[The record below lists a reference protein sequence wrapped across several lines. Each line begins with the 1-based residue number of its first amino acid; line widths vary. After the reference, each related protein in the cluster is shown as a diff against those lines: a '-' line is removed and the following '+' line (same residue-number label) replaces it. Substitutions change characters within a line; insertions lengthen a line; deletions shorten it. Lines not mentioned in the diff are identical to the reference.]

1 MKQKIKINWLGR
13 CVVCGSENSIVETE
27 FGSEDFLFEK
37 DKIIC
42 SGCAHQGLV
51 IVENGV
57 AYAIWHSV
65 KSLILRTMRREGLN
79 SFQPSGSFSQIINRI
94 NNGYTV

>member
-27 FGSEDFLFEK
+27 FGSDDFLFEK

-51 IVENGV
+51 VVENGV
-57 AYAIWHSV
+57 AYAIWNTPKISV
-65 KSLILRTMRREGLN
+65 IPEQCEEKD
-79 SFQPSGSFSQIINRI
+79 
-94 NNGYTV
+94 

>member
-1 MKQKIKINWLGR
+1 M
-13 CVVCGSENSIVETE
+13 VCGSENSIVETE

-37 DKIIC
+37 DKITC

-51 IVENGV
+51 IVENDV

-65 KSLILRTMRREGLN
+65 EALSTSTQSEERD
-79 SFQPSGSFSQIINRI
+79 
-94 NNGYTV
+94 

>member
-1 MKQKIKINWLGR
+1 M
-13 CVVCGSENSIVETE
+13 VCGSENSIVETE

-37 DKIIC
+37 DKITC

-51 IVENGV
+51 IVENDV

-65 KSLILRTMRREGLN
+65 EALSTSTQSEEMD
-79 SFQPSGSFSQIINRI
+79 
-94 NNGYTV
+94 

>member
-1 MKQKIKINWLGR
+1 M
-13 CVVCGSENSIVETE
+13 VCGSENSIVETE

-51 IVENGV
+51 VVENGV
-57 AYAIWHSV
+57 AYAIWNSPKISV
-65 KSLILRTMRREGLN
+65 IPEQCEEKD
-79 SFQPSGSFSQIINRI
+79 
-94 NNGYTV
+94 

>member
-1 MKQKIKINWLGR
+1 M
-13 CVVCGSENSIVETE
+13 VCGSENSIVETE

-37 DKIIC
+37 DKITC

-51 IVENGV
+51 IVENDV

-65 KSLILRTMRREGLN
+65 EAISTSTQSEERD
-79 SFQPSGSFSQIINRI
+79 
-94 NNGYTV
+94 